1 MSISETDL
9 DWSSLLSQIS
19 VILLLPL
26 QSIFNSEEPQQDQQ
40 ELVKHK
46 QQKIWQRHWLFNV
59 WSLTAQTV
67 WIIRLWVVSSVVSLK
82 EVLGPALMSLIVLI
96 SKCCLWSLSKFLL
109 FSNQSNVDRYNSSS
123 RLVSSLL
130 TNVSECSLLWIPVM
144 RVELSFPITSRLFS
158 DL

>member
-1 MSISETDL
+1 MSISEMDL
-9 DWSSLLSQIS
+9 DWSLPLSQIS

-59 WSLTAQTV
+59 WSLTAQMV
-67 WIIRLWVVSSVVSLK
+67 WIIRLWVVSSVVSLR
-82 EVLGPALMSLIVLI
+82 EVLGPALMSSIVSI

-130 TNVSECSLLWIPVM
+130 TNVSECLLLWTPVM
-144 RVELSFPITSRLFS
+144 RVELSFLITSKLFL